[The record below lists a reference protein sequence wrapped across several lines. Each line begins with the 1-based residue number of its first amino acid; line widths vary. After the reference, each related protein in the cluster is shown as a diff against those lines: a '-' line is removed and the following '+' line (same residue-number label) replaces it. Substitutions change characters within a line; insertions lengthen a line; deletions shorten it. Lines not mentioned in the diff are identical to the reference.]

1 QFFDRPDQLSHHRL
15 GTVSRGQGHQQAL
28 CARAGQAGRT
38 AEGRPV
44 AHRDPRYPEG
54 SAVGPLTP
62 GSSRTGCRVVPTR
75 QADYTTSNTGIG
87 PAARSRPSQRGAP
100 MAEKKDRPQK
110 IVADNRRARF
120 NYEIG
125 ETVEA
130 GIALTGSEVKSLRQG
145 RATIAESYA
154 DTRGGEVWLVNANI
168 PEYVQAGRFNHAP
181 KRPRKLLLHRRQI
194 DKLAGGVE
202 RDGMTIVPLRM
213 YFNERGRGQIQPPPA
228 PPPA

>member
-1 QFFDRPDQLSHHRL
+1 
-15 GTVSRGQGHQQAL
+15 
-28 CARAGQAGRT
+28 
-38 AEGRPV
+38 
-44 AHRDPRYPEG
+44 
-54 SAVGPLTP
+54 
-62 GSSRTGCRVVPTR
+62 
-75 QADYTTSNTGIG
+75 
-87 PAARSRPSQRGAP
+87 
-100 MAEKKDRPQK
+100 MAEKKDRPLK

-125 ETVEA
+125 ETFEA

-202 RDGMTIVPLRM
+202 RDGMTIVPLKM
-213 YFNERGRGQIQPPPA
+213 YFNEKGRAKLEVALARGKKLHDKRETEKKRTWEREKGRLMRMKG
-228 PPPA
+228 